1 MASWQFQGSC
11 YPTTLAA
18 NQAAASASSGVVS
31 SGSVVVATAVTE
43 SSISFESTDLTTGAV
58 VSRTVALDPQ
68 PCNLLDAADAEVLGW
83 YLIGAF
89 ASVYAIRWLGTV
101 LYNSLHLEARND
113 A

>member
-11 YPTTLAA
+11 YPTPLAA

-43 SSISFESTDLTTGAV
+43 SSISFDSTDLSTGTV
-58 VSRTVALDPQ
+58 VSRTVTVDPQ
-68 PCNLLDAADAEVLGW
+68 PCNLLDASDGEAIGW
-83 YLIGAF
+83 LLVGAW
-89 ASVYAIRWLGTV
+89 ASVYAIRWLATV
-101 LYNSLHLEARND
+101 LYHASQSETRND